1 MTETKK
7 TEGEHKGKAE
17 AVPKPKEKHK
27 AAPKEKKPA
36 TDEIAKPSTK
46 EVAKPKKA
54 KEKKAETK
62 KRLAVVRVRGKA
74 KVRGNIEDTMKLMNL
89 TRVNHCTVIDNKA
102 QYMGM
107 IKKVNNHVTW
117 GEIDEKM
124 VEKLLSKRGRLQ
136 GNEKITDDYVKKNT
150 ESKSLKEF
158 SSRFMKFESELK
170 DIPKLKPVF
179 RLSPPSKG
187 YERKGIKKPV
197 SVGGALGYRGEKIN
211 ELLEKMV

>member
-1 MTETKK
+1 VTETKK
-7 TEGEHKGKAE
+7 TER
-17 AVPKPKEKHK
+17 KHK
-27 AAPKEKKPA
+27 EEAAPKTEKVAKSKEKKP
-36 TDEIAKPSTK
+36 TTK

-54 KEKKAETK
+54 KEKKAEAK
-62 KRLAVVRVRGKA
+62 KRIAVVRVRGKV
-74 KVRGNIEDTMKLMNL
+74 KVRGNIENTMKLLNL
-89 TRVNHCTVIDNKA
+89 TRVNHCTVIDNRE
-102 QYMGM
+102 QYRGM

-117 GEIDEKM
+117 GEIDEGM
-124 VEKLLSKRGRLQ
+124 MEKLLSKRGRLQ
-136 GNEKITDDYVKKNT
+136 GNEKITDGYVKKNT

-158 SSRFMKFESELK
+158 SGRFMKFESELK

-211 ELLEKMV
+211 ELLEKMI

>member
-1 MTETKK
+1 MTKAKK
-7 TEGEHKGKAE
+7 TEKE
-17 AVPKPKEKHK
+17 AK
-27 AAPKEKKPA
+27 
-36 TDEIAKPSTK
+36 TK
-46 EVAKPKKA
+46 KKA
-54 KEKKAETK
+54 KSEKKAEAK
-62 KRLAVVRVRGKA
+62 KRIAVVRVRGKA
-74 KVRGNIEDTMKLMNL
+74 KVRGNIEETMKLLNL
-89 TRVNHCTVIDNKA
+89 TRVNHCTVIDNRE

-117 GEIDEKM
+117 GEINDGVM
-124 VEKLLSKRGRLQ
+124 EKLLSKRGRLQ

-158 SSRFMKFESELK
+158 SNRFMKFESELK
-170 DIPKLKPVF
+170 DIPKLKPIF
-179 RLSPPSKG
+179 RLKPPSKG

>member
-1 MTETKK
+1 VTETKK
-7 TEGEHKGKAE
+7 TDKKPKEEHKAAPKADE
-17 AVPKPKEKHK
+17 VAKHKEKHK
-27 AAPKEKKPA
+27 AAPKEKKP
-36 TDEIAKPSTK
+36 TTK
-46 EVAKPKKA
+46 EAAKPKKA

-62 KRLAVVRVRGKA
+62 KRIAVVRVRGKA

-117 GEIDEKM
+117 GEIDEGM
-124 VEKLLSKRGRLQ
+124 LEKLLSKRGRLQ
-136 GNEKITDDYVKKNT
+136 GNEKITNDYVKKNT

-158 SSRFMKFESELK
+158 SNKFMKFESELK
-170 DIPKLKPVF
+170 DIPTLKPVF
-179 RLSPPSKG
+179 RLKPPSKG